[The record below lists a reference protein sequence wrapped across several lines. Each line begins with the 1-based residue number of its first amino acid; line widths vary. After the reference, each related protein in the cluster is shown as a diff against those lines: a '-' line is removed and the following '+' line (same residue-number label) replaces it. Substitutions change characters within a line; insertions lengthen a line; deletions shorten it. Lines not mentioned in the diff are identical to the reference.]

1 MNGEP
6 RSLLLR
12 YRVDPV
18 GACLDT
24 LSPERSMDDSEDFSH
39 PGRTAWATCEGLK
52 ADSTRSDLITPP
64 RFEIAIGS
72 ALGYTRGGGDS
83 P

>member
-1 MNGEP
+1 
-6 RSLLLR
+6 
-12 YRVDPV
+12 
-18 GACLDT
+18 
-24 LSPERSMDDSEDFSH
+24 MDDSEDFSH